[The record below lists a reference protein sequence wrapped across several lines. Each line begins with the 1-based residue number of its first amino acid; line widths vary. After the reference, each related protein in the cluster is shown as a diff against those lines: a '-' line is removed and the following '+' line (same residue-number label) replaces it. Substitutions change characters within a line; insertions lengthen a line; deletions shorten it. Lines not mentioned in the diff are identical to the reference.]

1 MLQVHNIHKAYR
13 REPVLRGVSF
23 ELTPS
28 HVLGLCGGNG
38 AGKST
43 LIHILA
49 SILPPDQG
57 TVQFMGVPL
66 TQASRYRSQIG
77 FVPQQIALSPNLTVK
92 QNLAFW
98 ASIRGLTG
106 NSKQAAMEE
115 AAQMTNITGFWHK
128 PVTRCS
134 GGMARRANLAAG
146 LIGLPRLLL
155 LDEPTAGIDEENRD
169 QILITVQALKQRGCT
184 VVMVNHYAQEL
195 ALICDR
201 IITLKGGVGVE
212 TRHYGG

>member
-1 MLQVHNIHKAYR
+1 MLLVDNIHKAYR
-13 REPVLRGVSF
+13 QEMVLRGVSF
-23 ELTPS
+23 RLSPS
-28 HVLGLCGGNG
+28 HILGLCGGNG

-57 TVQFMGVPL
+57 SVHFMGIPL
-66 TQASRYRSQIG
+66 TQSSRYRAQIG
-77 FVPQQIALSPNLTVK
+77 FVPQKIALSPNLTVK

-98 ASIRGLTG
+98 ASIRGLKG
-106 NSKQAAMEE
+106 KDKRQAMEE
-115 AAQMTNITGFWHK
+115 AAQMANVTAFWQK
-128 PVTRCS
+128 TIARCS

-146 LIGLPRLLL
+146 LIGLPKLLL

-169 QILITVQALKQRGCT
+169 QILLTVQALKKQGCT
-184 VVMVNHYAQEL
+184 VVMVNHYTQEL
-195 ALICDR
+195 SLICDR

-212 TRHYGG
+212 TALHRP